1 MSDSLTNPQSQLL
14 ISAAILKRLENIET
28 KLDKKVAFLSVDEAV
43 TAYKRHL
50 SEGTNRKGRRF
61 TLDSRENFSW
71 FLTKL
76 EAHFEGKN
84 IAEITADEC
93 AGFLEAYW
101 KESSSGTYR
110 QRIVQLRIF
119 LNFCIQYLKRKGNPV
134 FHNPCDL
141 LDPVA
146 HQVKQPVWM
155 PVEMM
160 RLFLQS
166 ATERHHWLAFAI
178 MLTSGVRIND
188 LMNLRKQDVEGRI
201 LRLRMH
207 DTYRPKSG
215 KLEEIAVIP
224 ETVSVRLQSQL
235 AGKHKD
241 SLIIPVKEIT
251 IFKAVKSHG
260 KRFKMDIN
268 NHYLR
273 KWAASYWERKNEFG
287 MVHFVLRHSS
297 INLKD
302 RYIAPLNIQEVM
314 DKQEILEKELLG

>member
-43 TAYKRHL
+43 SAYRRHL

-71 FLTKL
+71 FLTKF

-101 KESSSGTYR
+101 KDSSSGTYR
-110 QRIVQLRIF
+110 QRIVQLRIL
-119 LNFCIQYLKRKGNPV
+119 LNFCIQYLKKKGNPV

-146 HQVKQPVWM
+146 HQVEQPTWV
-155 PVEMM
+155 PVEIM

-201 LRLRMH
+201 LHLRMH

-224 ETVSVRLQSQL
+224 ETVSVKLQSQL
-235 AGKHKD
+235 VGHKD
-241 SLIIPVKEIT
+241 RLIIPVKEIT

-260 KRFKMDIN
+260 KRFKLDIN